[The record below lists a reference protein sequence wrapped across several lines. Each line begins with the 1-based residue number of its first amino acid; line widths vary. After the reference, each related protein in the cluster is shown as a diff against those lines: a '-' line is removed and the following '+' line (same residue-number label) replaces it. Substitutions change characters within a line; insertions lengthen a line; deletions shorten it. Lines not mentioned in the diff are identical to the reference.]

1 MLRRCDVVC
10 YDIDT
15 ASKAQCRFLSST
27 GRGTPRSWQH
37 SALRKLPVDAA
48 SSSNTTT
55 LENVQSNSMSEDFS
69 LNTVY
74 LVQSFLDKF
83 GIASVVT
90 GDFGLLY
97 HGVDVAVHVRYHD
110 I

>member
-1 MLRRCDVVC
+1 
-10 YDIDT
+10 
-15 ASKAQCRFLSST
+15 
-27 GRGTPRSWQH
+27 
-37 SALRKLPVDAA
+37 
-48 SSSNTTT
+48 
-55 LENVQSNSMSEDFS
+55 MSEDFS